1 MKKLT
6 GFAVIT
12 DSVGKR
18 IAYTYT
24 TLSKDGVVT
33 DSNAKES
40 FVVIDDD
47 TLDLISK
54 LEDKVNLRLA

>member
-24 TLSKDGVVT
+24 TLNEDGMVT
-33 DSNAKES
+33 DSNSKES
-40 FVVIDDD
+40 FVVIDAD

-54 LEDKVNLRLA
+54 LEDKISLRLA